1 MISKNKV
8 ATSIHVDA
16 VQKKAMQLISFQ
28 AGVPMTVQIKFGINK
43 YLQEHLEVLRLHGFG
58 FDDKGN
64 LIKVTK

>member
-28 AGVPMTVQIKFGINK
+28 SGIPMTVQIKFGINK
-43 YLQEHLEVLRLHGFG
+43 YLQEHVEILKLHGFV
-58 FDDKGN
+58 FDSKGN
-64 LIKVTK
+64 LTTVNK